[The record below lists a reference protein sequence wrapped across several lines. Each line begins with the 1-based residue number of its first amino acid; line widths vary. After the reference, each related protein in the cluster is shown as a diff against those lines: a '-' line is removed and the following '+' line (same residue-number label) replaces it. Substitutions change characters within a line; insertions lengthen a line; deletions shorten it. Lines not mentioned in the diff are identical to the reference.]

1 METTA
6 RNITVGVTA
15 TAAAVA
21 AYYFLCKG
29 GVVSKTSFVLSS
41 SSVLTTLITQGS
53 GNDEPVLSHDDTVE
67 AMVKVLDGLR
77 TIAVQHVRAAENI
90 KEQLMQQGQDM
101 SREEIMTTIILPHF
115 KNAFA
120 AMQVQVLE
128 VRGPGV
134 HGICVGVRFLT
145 LLLLQDYDV
154 DEEELEACVDHYLE
168 NVAVPGSKIGEVV
181 SKIKAICAQFT
192 GEATAGQARG
202 GSSGP
207 AKELSLDVLMDVLGA
222 FGAKTK
228 EYFGRFAEDFVS
240 QHGVP
245 SNQEQIVR
253 FGDELTLVSDRSVL
267 TSIN

>member
-1 METTA
+1 M
-6 RNITVGVTA
+6 
-15 TAAAVA
+15 
-21 AYYFLCKG
+21 
-29 GVVSKTSFVLSS
+29 
-41 SSVLTTLITQGS
+41 
-53 GNDEPVLSHDDTVE
+53 
-67 AMVKVLDGLR
+67 KVLDGLR

-128 VRGPGV
+128 VTWLDLMGSAIDRTE
-134 HGICVGVRFLT
+134 RF
-145 LLLLQDYDV
+145 LLLQDYDV

-192 GEATAGQARG
+192 GESPTGSARG
-202 GSSGP
+202 GSAGP
-207 AKELSLDVLMDVLGA
+207 AKELSLDMLMDVLGA

-228 EYFGRFAEDFVS
+228 EYFGRFAEEFVS

-253 FGDELTLVSDRSVL
+253 FGDELTLVSDRLVTTCAVSHCFVDIRFYQ
-267 TSIN
+267 T